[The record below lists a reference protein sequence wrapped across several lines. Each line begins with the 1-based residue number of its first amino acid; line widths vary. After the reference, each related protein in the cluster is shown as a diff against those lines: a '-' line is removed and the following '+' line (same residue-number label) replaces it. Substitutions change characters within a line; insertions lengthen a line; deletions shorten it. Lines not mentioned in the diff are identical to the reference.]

1 MVTRGWREE
10 PEPREGTRRTVSQK
24 PEVRGVERV
33 KGTGC
38 LESGPAEVSRAEV
51 AVLSGEYWGPGE
63 GVGSQC
69 RPHCWASEEE
79 GRSHE
84 VLG

>member
-1 MVTRGWREE
+1 MEGGARAKGGNQEDSVPETRG
-10 PEPREGTRRTVSQK
+10 
-24 PEVRGVERV
+24 RGVERV

-84 VLG
+84 VLS